1 MATGKQEGRPA
12 PVKETKGKSKGAKEK
27 VEKMF
32 RGDEGSPERPTDA
45 TNDRLGILSAEQPM
59 MKVDAVIPLP
69 GHAEVEPDN
78 PSVRDIKDRV
88 DALFDSIGTEALPE
102 TAYPRGKDNKAPAAA
117 EFVVAEQLKKR
128 AEKRYNRAKEEADAV
143 GCFGLQETHVAGETV
158 EVYRSPHFTFAV
170 KKGEETM
177 MVNKENTI
185 EVLREL
191 APGKWQE
198 LLKRCMKP
206 RAGPT
211 QIITALK

>member
-1 MATGKQEGRPA
+1 MATGKQRGSEPT
-12 PVKETKGKSKGAKEK
+12 PVKENKGSSKGAKDK
-27 VEKMF
+27 VEKLF
-32 RGDEGSPERPTDA
+32 KGEGGEPTRTTEA
-45 TNDRLGILSAEQPM
+45 VNDRLGILSEQPT
-59 MKVDAVIPLP
+59 MKVEAVIPLP
-69 GHAEVEPDN
+69 DHAEAEPEN

-88 DALFDSIGTEALPE
+88 DALFDSIGTEALPD
-102 TAYPRGKDNKAPAAA
+102 TAYPRGKDNRAPAAA

-143 GCFGLQETHVAGETV
+143 GCFGLSDSHVAGETV